1 MEEAV
6 REMRNRYCR
15 EWRKA
20 HKDKVRQYHE
30 NYWKHKVERMIEE
43 QAKEEAE
50 KHFDAIT
57 AETYDPENR
66 IYNLTLYLAAIER
79 EHPALW
85 AELMEK
91 FDGMPGYAGVEEL

>member
-1 MEEAV
+1 MNESAKET
-6 REMRNRYCR
+6 RKLYYR

-30 NYWKHKVERMIEE
+30 NYWNRKVERMM
-43 QAKEEAE
+43 
-50 KHFDAIT
+50 FDAIT
-57 AETYDPENR
+57 YETYDPENR

-91 FDGMPGYAGVEEL
+91 FDGMPGYAGAEEL